1 MKVIVLAAAAS
12 LAFGMAASLPAD
24 AQFAAPYPP
33 LIELPPPQPY
43 PAPQKPASKPPQ
55 PARAA
60 PPPQDGSPPELSHC
74 YQGRTKIC

>member
-1 MKVIVLAAAAS
+1 MKAIVLGVAAG
-12 LAFGMAASLPAD
+12 LAFGVGARLQAH

-43 PAPQKPASKPPQ
+43 YAPQKPASKPPL
-55 PARAA
+55 PGRAA
-60 PPPQDGSPPELSHC
+60 PPQDRSPPELSRC